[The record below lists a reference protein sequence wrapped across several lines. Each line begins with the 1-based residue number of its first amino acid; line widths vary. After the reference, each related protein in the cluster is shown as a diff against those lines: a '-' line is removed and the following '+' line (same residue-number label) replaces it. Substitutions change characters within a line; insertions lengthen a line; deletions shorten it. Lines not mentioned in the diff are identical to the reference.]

1 MGTLSRALAVARY
14 AAVRRFLLGVSFIVF
29 AVGCET
35 TYSDKT
41 FRKQAEES
49 YREVNAGWMIV
60 RRTDEGTIFVRG
72 DQLDTL
78 PVAKMFK
85 AYKASKQD
93 GSDWFDAWTERQRA
107 LVQSRKRTI
116 KQVKDKIIPI
126 IKSASWVRVQDL
138 GAIGPARMRDQIRP
152 WRKEV
157 TGGLYVVLG
166 IPEEKRGY
174 RFASIEEMKGAKDG
188 GESWLAQANK
198 NVLKLI
204 TTSTAGAASMEG
216 NDGRLLVLDMPNTD
230 GVSSL
235 ILDARFRAKILR
247 FFDQPTLGVA
257 IPNRNVLIFFDPE
270 TFTAMKPVRART
282 HELYDTQNHPG
293 FRGLLRIDKD
303 SISVLEGPNPPKVK
317 LH

>member
-1 MGTLSRALAVARY
+1 MGTLSRASAVATC
-14 AAVRRFLLGVSFIVF
+14 AAVRHFVFGLSFILFV
-29 AVGCET
+29 VGCET

-41 FRKQAEES
+41 FRKKAEET

-78 PVAKMFK
+78 PVAEMFK
-85 AYKASKQD
+85 TYQASKQD
-93 GSDWFDAWTERQRA
+93 GGDWFDAWAERQRA
-107 LVQSRKRTI
+107 LVQSRKRTVE
-116 KQVKDKIIPI
+116 QVKDRLIPI

-157 TGGLYVVLG
+157 TEGLFVVLG
-166 IPEEKRGY
+166 VPEEKRGY
-174 RFASIEEMKGAKDG
+174 RFASIEEMKTIKGGAD
-188 GESWLAQANK
+188 SWLAQAKENL
-198 NVLKLI
+198 LKI
-204 TTSTAGAASMEG
+204 VTTSTAGSASMEG
-216 NDGRLLVLDMPNTD
+216 NDGHLLVLDMPNTD

-235 ILDARFRAKILR
+235 ILDARFRAKMLR
-247 FFDQPTLGVA
+247 LFDQPILGVA
-257 IPNRNVLIFFDPE
+257 VPNRNVLIFFDPE

-303 SISVLEGPNPPKVK
+303 SISVLEGPNPPKVR